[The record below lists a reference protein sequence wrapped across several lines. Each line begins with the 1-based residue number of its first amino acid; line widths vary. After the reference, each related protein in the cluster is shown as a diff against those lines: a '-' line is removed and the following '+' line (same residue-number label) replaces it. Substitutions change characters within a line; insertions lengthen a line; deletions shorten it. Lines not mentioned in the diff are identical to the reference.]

1 MSYETIEYRTE
12 GKVGVLTLARPENY
26 NAITHQMK
34 NDLLVVLG
42 IIQNDKNIRS
52 LVITGKGKGFC
63 AGADLTGFTGPMT
76 PYDVE
81 NDLNLTYANVVKRI
95 VNLNKPVIAA
105 INGPVAGA
113 GLGFALACDFL
124 YMADSASMRYAFIN
138 IALIPDAGSSWFL
151 TQAVGYH
158 KAMQIICGGEKIP
171 AKECQ
176 RLGLVHTVAAVDTLF
191 DEALAFAQKLA
202 DGPTAAYVGT
212 KRLLRHAVTHGLN
225 DTIDKESQEQ
235 SLCILGED
243 NIEGVQAFLEK
254 RKPQFSGKGYDH
266 S

>member
-1 MSYETIEYRTE
+1 MSYQTIEYRTE
-12 GKVGVLTLARPENY
+12 GKVGILTLARPESY
-26 NAITHQMK
+26 NAITNEMK
-34 NDLLVVLG
+34 DELLKVLG
-42 IIQNDKNIRS
+42 IIQNDRAIRA
-52 LVITGKGKGFC
+52 LVITGKGRGFS
-63 AGADLTGFTGPMT
+63 AGADLTSFQGPLT

-81 NDLNLTYANVVKRI
+81 NDLNLRYANVVKRI
-95 VNLNKPVIAA
+95 VNLNKPVVAA

-113 GLGFALACDFL
+113 ALGFAMACDFL
-124 YMADSASMRYAFIN
+124 YMADTASMRYAFIN

-151 TQAVGYH
+151 AQAVGYH

-171 AKECQ
+171 AEECQ
-176 RLGLVHTVAAVDTLF
+176 RLGLVHTISPADTLLS
-191 DEALAFAQKLA
+191 EAIAFAQQLS

-212 KRLLRHAVTHGLN
+212 KRLLRYAVTHGLN

-243 NIEGVQAFLEK
+243 NMEGVQAFLQK
-254 RKPQFSGKGYDH
+254 RPAKFTGKGFDH